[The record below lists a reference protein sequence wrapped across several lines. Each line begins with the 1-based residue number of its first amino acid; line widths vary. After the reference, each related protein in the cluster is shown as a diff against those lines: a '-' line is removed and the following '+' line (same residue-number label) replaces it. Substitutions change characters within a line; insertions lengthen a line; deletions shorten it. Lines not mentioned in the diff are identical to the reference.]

1 MNENKRTRLI
11 SFAITLGLHLLLVV
25 VLILLGFPS
34 VKQDEESG
42 VLLMVGQMEPASGNT
57 MPVGKTITKPQ
68 EIVAQNT
75 PPASSTPTP
84 PRDETPLLSQ
94 NQEEAPAIAP
104 PKRQETP
111 KKQPQ
116 KVSEEEKQRQKE
128 KEQEIE
134 RQKEEERKKQA
145 EEERKKQEAAA
156 INKLITGAFGQ
167 SEPSAQNTNHGTSPS
182 GQGTQGNPLGNSDQG
197 QSQGSPGWGSYD
209 LGGRGIQGNLPRPTF
224 NVNASGTVVVSIAV
238 NADGKVTAATIQPK
252 GTTTSDTAL
261 RNAAKTAAE
270 KARFKPAKDTNI
282 QYGTITY
289 HFDSDN

>member
-11 SFAITLGLHLLLVV
+11 SLAITLGIHLLLVL

-34 VKQDEESG
+34 IRQDEESG
-42 VLLMVGQMEPASGNT
+42 VLLMVGQLESASGNT
-57 MPVGKTITKPQ
+57 MPAGTPVTRPSQPVTK
-68 EIVAQNT
+68 VT
-75 PPASSTPTP
+75 PPAPTPPTP
-84 PRDETPLLSQ
+84 PREEAPLISQ

-104 PKRQETP
+104 PKKQETP
-111 KKQPQ
+111 KKQPE
-116 KVSEEEKQRQKE
+116 KVSEEEKQRQRE
-128 KEQEIE
+128 REEEIQ
-134 RQKEEERKKQA
+134 RQKEEERKKKA
-145 EEERKKQEAAA
+145 EEERQKQEAAA

-167 SEPSAQNTNHGTSPS
+167 SESPAQDGNRGTAPN
-182 GQGTQGNPLGNSDQG
+182 GQGTQGNPSGNSDHG
-197 QSQGSPGWGSYD
+197 QTHGTPGWGSYD

-238 NADGKVTAATIQPK
+238 DADGNVTAATIQPR

-261 RNAAKTAAE
+261 RNAAKAAAQ
-270 KARFKPAKDTNI
+270 KARFKPAKGTNI